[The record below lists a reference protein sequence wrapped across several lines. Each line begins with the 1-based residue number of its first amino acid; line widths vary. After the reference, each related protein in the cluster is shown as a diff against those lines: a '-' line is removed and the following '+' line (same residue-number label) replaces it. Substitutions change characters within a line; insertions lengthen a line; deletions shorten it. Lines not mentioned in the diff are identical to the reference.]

1 MIRPGRK
8 QTNWQPH
15 GYQGFGFFIHG
26 LWSGSPPDTRG
37 RSPVRK
43 SRTPGSVRGYPVTGI
58 PTATFIG
65 GQIMLRH
72 SDIAAAFRESI
83 LRSSKGFQYLHTRD
97 FVTALRRRGI
107 HLSEVEANSWIARE
121 QTYFVDKTPDHSE
134 NRLWMMAN
142 MGRVI

>member
-1 MIRPGRK
+1 MSWIK
-8 QTNWQPH
+8 H
-15 GYQGFGFFIHG
+15 VLI
-26 LWSGSPPDTRG
+26 SISC
-37 RSPVRK
+37 VK
-43 SRTPGSVRGYPVTGI
+43 SNLRGYRKIKQSHHQVLIRLFDETTVYKNSI
-58 PTATFIG
+58 NQR
-65 GQIMLRH
+65 QIMHRQ

-97 FVTALRRRGI
+97 FVTALLLRGI

-134 NRLWMMAN
+134 NRLWMMVN